1 MKKKIVIVEDD
12 YIIQELHKHYVENLG
27 HEVIATF
34 ESGKDAIE
42 FFKDN
47 NADLILMDIRLED
60 SLDGIETM
68 KKIQEIRSIPVVYI
82 SGNTEDSNFKRAV
95 NTNMKGFLSKPLAPS
110 QLEDI
115 IDSLND
121 LTDSILYAERI
132 QKAIFPQRHE
142 IHRTFGNSLYLNR
155 PRNIISGDFC
165 FLVSKLKKSEVIGG
179 VGDCTGHG
187 IPAALLSVLSHEIL
201 TSNSKKISDLRL
213 IINKLNSSIIR
224 NLSRL
229 DKENRMSD
237 GLDLVLFRVIPNE
250 SKIEISGI
258 NRPFIHYDA
267 KTQTHHYHKLKGLSI
282 GNYYKS
288 LDEIP
293 LVSFTYSENDYFYF
307 FTDGI
312 TDQFGGPNGKKL
324 MKKGLLEFLDKI
336 SEMPPLKR
344 EIELEIFL
352 RKWQH
357 NLDQTDDMLFIG
369 ISPTNI
375 NAKFI
380 NNNNN

>member
-34 ESGKDAIE
+34 ECGKDAIE
-42 FFKDN
+42 FFQDN

-82 SGNTEDSNFKRAV
+82 SGNTEDNNFKRAV

-165 FLVSKLKKSEVIGG
+165 YLVSKRKKNEVIGG

-187 IPAALLSVLSHEIL
+187 IPAALLSVLCHEIL

-237 GLDLVLFRVIPNE
+237 GLDLVLFKVIPDE
-250 SKIEISGI
+250 SRIEISGI
-258 NRPFIHYDA
+258 NRPFIYFEA

-282 GNYYKS
+282 GNPFNS

-293 LVSFTYSENDYFYF
+293 QVSFTYSENDYFYF

-336 SEMPPLKR
+336 SAMPTLKR

-357 NLDQTDDMLFIG
+357 NLDQTDDILFIG
-369 ISPTNI
+369 ISPSNI
-375 NAKFI
+375 NTKFI